1 MLAISR
7 ADLKQLVSM
16 RQCIE
21 LVKDAFVELYQ
32 NRADVPLRL
41 GLDVDPG
48 KDVTLLMPAHMPKLG
63 ALGFKVVSVY
73 QSNSE
78 RGLPVTSAMVSM
90 LDAETGVPKAIINGS
105 YLTQLRTGA
114 VSGAAAEFMSRE
126 DSRNLVVIGGGAQGV
141 TQAAAIAAVR
151 DIENITVINRF
162 ESSFPRFKAT
172 IEEDWPELADRLT
185 LTTEPEEP
193 VRNADIICLATTSK
207 QPVFDA
213 SWVKPGTHVSGV
225 GSFTPER
232 QETPEAYVVNARIV
246 VDMMEHALAETG
258 DLIIPIEKGTLKSS
272 DIVGELGGLVL
283 GEFVGRT
290 SPEENTF
297 FKSVGNAVQDMA
309 VGSYAVQQAIEKG
322 IGQEVDLG

>member
-16 RQCIE
+16 KQCIQ

-32 NRADVPLRL
+32 DRADVPLRL
-41 GLDVDPG
+41 GLEVDPG
-48 KDVTLLMPAHMPKLG
+48 KDVTLLMPAHMPRLG

-78 RGLPVTSAMVSM
+78 RNIPVTSAMVTM
-90 LDAETGVPKAIINGS
+90 VDPETGVPNAILNGS

-114 VSGAAAEFMSRE
+114 VSGAGAEYMSRE

-151 DIENITVINRF
+151 DIERITVVDRF
-162 ESSFPRFKAT
+162 ETSFPRFQAA
-172 IEEDWPELADRLT
+172 IEEDWPELADRLSF
-185 LTTEPEEP
+185 TTDAEDA
-193 VRNADIICLATTSK
+193 VREADIICLATTSK

-225 GSFTPER
+225 GSFTPEM

-246 VDMMEHALAETG
+246 VDMKEHALAETG
-258 DLIIPIEKGTLKSS
+258 DLIIPIEKGTLNSS

-283 GEFVGRT
+283 EEFEGRT
-290 SPEENTF
+290 SAEENTY

-309 VGSYAVQQAIEKG
+309 VGRYAVQQAIEKG
-322 IGQEVDLG
+322 IGQQIDLG